1 MTLARRSQVIIFDA
15 YEIAHVVGIQPR
27 PQRQDLHDREKS
39 QNLLVA
45 YAYPASN
52 IKQMARVQIL
62 RETRSGDPCSRALCL
77 QWCRYV
83 PNASNIDTTYGYRF
97 IWRGPEGDYEATR
110 AQALLPSMAQG
121 KQLMD
126 QATAQGWGN
135 RDGDT
140 IAITA
145 NRLREHGM
153 IVDLARGYVGWPN
166 NGAAGGSSP
175 DVIKWSQLI
184 FDWS

>member
-1 MTLARRSQVIIFDA
+1 
-15 YEIAHVVGIQPR
+15 
-27 PQRQDLHDREKS
+27 
-39 QNLLVA
+39 
-45 YAYPASN
+45 
-52 IKQMARVQIL
+52 
-62 RETRSGDPCSRALCL
+62 
-77 QWCRYV
+77 
-83 PNASNIDTTYGYRF
+83 
-97 IWRGPEGDYEATR
+97 
-110 AQALLPSMAQG
+110 MAQG

-140 IAITA
+140 ITITA

-166 NGAAGGSSP
+166 NGAAGRSSP